1 MINSRNNFFNFTV
14 ENVTVNSKSEIQL
27 CIIKQEMQNN
37 LRSLSLMSNILTN
50 PRLLNKRSL
59 MC

>member
-1 MINSRNNFFNFTV
+1 MINSRNNFFHFTA

-37 LRSLSLMSNILTN
+37 LRSLSLMSNISPN